1 MEGPAVADGQLL
13 IKTSLE
19 QLLVIVGLEIIRLVS
34 VAVKESRMAEIQPLR
49 VGGPIR
55 GHCFNLVFLRL
66 GQVKEHIPPV
76 GRLIPPPIWHLGG
89 LLAERGSADEGKW
102 EGKIIGAAEIVR
114 QGFRDLRLPVFAVKN
129 EVATIDIG
137 DRVLEPQLRQIG
149 LEISHDY
156 LVLAA
161 NVNAAEQ

>member
-1 MEGPAVADGQLL
+1 M
-13 IKTSLE
+13 
-19 QLLVIVGLEIIRLVS
+19 IVGLEIIRLVS
-34 VAVKESRMAEIQPLR
+34 VAVKEGRVAEMQPLR

-55 GHCFNLVFLRL
+55 GGCFDLVFLRL

-76 GRLIPPPIWHLGG
+76 GSLVPPPIRHLGC
-89 LLAERGSADEGKW
+89 LLTERGSADEDKR

-137 DRVLEPQLRQIG
+137 DRVLEPQLHQIS

-156 LVLAA
+156 LVLAT

>member
-1 MEGPAVADGQLL
+1 M
-13 IKTSLE
+13 
-19 QLLVIVGLEIIRLVS
+19 IVGLEIIRLIG
-34 VAVKESRMAEIQPLR
+34 VAVKEGRVAEMQPLR

-76 GRLIPPPIWHLGG
+76 GRLIPPPIWHLGRF
-89 LLAERGSADEGKW
+89 LAERGSADEDKR

-114 QGFRDLRLPVFAVKN
+114 QDFLDLRLPVFAVKN

>member
-1 MEGPAVADGQLL
+1 M
-13 IKTSLE
+13 
-19 QLLVIVGLEIIRLVS
+19 IVGLEIIRLIG
-34 VAVKESRMAEIQPLR
+34 VAVKEGRVAEMQPLR

-55 GHCFNLVFLRL
+55 GRCFNLVFLRL
-66 GQVKEHIPPV
+66 GQVKERIPPV
-76 GRLIPPPIWHLGG
+76 GRLVPPPIRHLGR
-89 LLAERGSADEGKW
+89 LLAEHSSADEDKR

-114 QGFRDLRLPVFAVKN
+114 QGFRDLLLPVFAVKN

-137 DRVLEPQLRQIG
+137 DRVLEPQLHQIG

-161 NVNAAEQ
+161 NVDAAEQ

>member
-1 MEGPAVADGQLL
+1 M
-13 IKTSLE
+13 
-19 QLLVIVGLEIIRLVS
+19 IVGLEIIRLVS
-34 VAVKESRMAEIQPLR
+34 VAVKEGRVAEMQPLR

-76 GRLIPPPIWHLGG
+76 GCLVPPPIRHLGR
-89 LLAERGSADEGKW
+89 LLAERGSTDEDKR

-114 QGFRDLRLPVFAVKN
+114 QNFRDLRLPVFAVKN
-129 EVATIDIG
+129 KVATIDIG

>member
-1 MEGPAVADGQLL
+1 M
-13 IKTSLE
+13 
-19 QLLVIVGLEIIRLVS
+19 IVGLEIIRLVG
-34 VAVKESRMAEIQPLR
+34 VAVKEGRVAEMQPLR

-55 GHCFNLVFLRL
+55 GRCFNLFLIRL

-76 GRLIPPPIWHLGG
+76 GCLVPPPIRHLGC
-89 LLAERGSADEGKW
+89 LLAEHGSTDEDKR
-102 EGKIIGAAEIVR
+102 EGEIIGAAEIVR
-114 QGFRDLRLPVFAVKN
+114 QGLRDLRLPVFAVKN

-149 LEISHDY
+149 LEISHNY
-156 LVLAA
+156 LILAA

>member
-1 MEGPAVADGQLL
+1 M
-13 IKTSLE
+13 
-19 QLLVIVGLEIIRLVS
+19 IVGLEIIRLIG
-34 VAVKESRMAEIQPLR
+34 VAVKEGRVAEMQPLR

-55 GHCFNLVFLRL
+55 SRCFNLVFPRL

-76 GRLIPPPIWHLGG
+76 GRLVPPPIRHLGG
-89 LLAERGSADEGKW
+89 LLAEHSSADEDKR
-102 EGKIIGAAEIVR
+102 EGEIIGAAEIVR

>member
-1 MEGPAVADGQLL
+1 M
-13 IKTSLE
+13 
-19 QLLVIVGLEIIRLVS
+19 IVGLEIIRLIG
-34 VAVKESRMAEIQPLR
+34 VAVKEGRVAEMQPLR

-76 GRLIPPPIWHLGG
+76 GRLVPPPIRHLGG
-89 LLAERGSADEGKW
+89 LLAERGSADEDKR
-102 EGKIIGAAEIVR
+102 EGKTIGAAEIVH

-137 DRVLEPQLRQIG
+137 DRVLKPQLRQIS

-156 LVLAA
+156 LVFAA
-161 NVNAAEQ
+161 NVNATEQ